1 MNIRPFAVFFAGA
14 ALLLCAAGSF
24 AAPTVEQLLTEDL
37 EALSR
42 HDPIGASRR
51 GDRRFDHLMPDGSP
65 EARAAWIAES
75 TKRLEALRALDR
87 AAMSE
92 SERLDAALLEHE
104 LTERIEADHFQT
116 WQFAVGPLHGAHM
129 ELTQMPE
136 SIAFSSRA
144 QLEAY
149 LQRLEASPL
158 YIEQNIEMLRAGMAS
173 GRTPPQAIMT
183 RIPQQALALGGETY
197 ERDPTAHPL
206 YAPFKSLSTDDA
218 LAIKAQDVIKRELLP
233 ALTAFGHFLRDEY
246 VPACRESI
254 GASELPDGSAMYD
267 WMLRGHT
274 TTDLTA
280 EQIHQI
286 GLNEVAR
293 IRAEMSD
300 TIARSDWPG
309 RNNADPE
316 ARFRGFLDYLRTAD
330 RFYFERPDELLA
342 AYRNIA
348 KIVDQ
353 HMPEWFG
360 HMPRLPYGVREM
372 NPVIAPSQTT
382 AYYQSGSLES
392 GAPGFFVANTYALD
406 QRPKYEMIP
415 LTMHEAVPGHH
426 HQVAIAQELDG
437 AHEWRSTQWFTAFG
451 EGWALY
457 SERLGLEVGE
467 SPNPN
472 IEKVAPGSPDY
483 RGLYQDPYDDF
494 GRLTYEMWRAM
505 RLVVDTGMHAKGW
518 TREQAIQYMLANS
531 GLSKENVEREVD
543 RYIAWPG
550 QATAYKIGEIRIRE
564 LRAYAERELGE
575 KFDRRA
581 FHDVVLGHGHI
592 PLTVLEENVRGWVEK
607 NREGAT
613 VGAHAK

>member
-1 MNIRPFAVFFAGA
+1 MNTRRFAALFAGA
-14 ALLLCAAGSF
+14 SLLLGAAPSF
-24 AAPTVEQLLTEDL
+24 AAPTIEQLLTEDL

-42 HDPIGASRR
+42 RDPIDASRR
-51 GDRRFDHLMPDGSP
+51 GDRRFDHLLPDESP
-65 EARAAWIAES
+65 QARAAWAADARA
-75 TKRLEALRALDR
+75 RLEALRSLDR
-87 AAMSE
+87 SAMTDAA
-92 SERLDAALLEHE
+92 RLDAALLEHE
-104 LTERIEADHFQT
+104 LTQRLEADRFQT

-129 ELTQMPE
+129 TLTQLPE
-136 SIAFSSRA
+136 SVAFTSRA

-149 LQRLEASPL
+149 LQRLEAAPAYLSQS
-158 YIEQNIEMLRAGMAS
+158 IDALRAGMAS
-173 GRTPPQAIMT
+173 GRTPPRAIMS
-183 RIPQQALALGGETY
+183 RIPQQAMALGGEDY
-197 ERDPTAHPL
+197 ARDPASHPMF
-206 YAPFKSLSTDDA
+206 APFRSLSTDDA
-218 LAIKAQDVIKRELLP
+218 LSIRARDVVKRDVLP
-233 ALTAFGHFLRDEY
+233 AFTAFGKFLRDEY
-246 VPACRESI
+246 VPACRQTI
-254 GASELPDGSAMYD
+254 GASELPDGAAMYE

-280 EQIHQI
+280 EEVHQI
-286 GLNEVAR
+286 GLSEVAR
-293 IRAEMSD
+293 IRAEMSEV
-300 TIARSDWPG
+300 IARSDWVG

-316 ARFRGFLDYLRTAD
+316 ARFRGFLDYLRKDD
-330 RFYFERPDELLA
+330 RFYFDRPHELLE

-353 HMPEWFG
+353 HMPELFG
-360 HMPRLPYGVREM
+360 HLPRLPYGVREM
-372 NPVIAPSQTT
+372 NPLIAPSQTT
-382 AYYQSGSLES
+382 AYYQSGSLKS
-392 GAPGFFVANTYALD
+392 GAAGFFVANTYALD

-467 SPNPN
+467 SPNPK
-472 IEKVAPGSPDY
+472 IEKVAPGSPEY

-505 RLVVDTGMHAKGW
+505 RLVVDTGLHAKGW
-518 TREQAIQYMLANS
+518 TRQQAIDYMLANS
-531 GLSKENVEREVD
+531 GLTKENVEREVD

-592 PLTVLEENVRGWVEK
+592 PLTVLEENVRGWVE
-607 NREGAT
+607 RT
-613 VGAHAK
+613 RR